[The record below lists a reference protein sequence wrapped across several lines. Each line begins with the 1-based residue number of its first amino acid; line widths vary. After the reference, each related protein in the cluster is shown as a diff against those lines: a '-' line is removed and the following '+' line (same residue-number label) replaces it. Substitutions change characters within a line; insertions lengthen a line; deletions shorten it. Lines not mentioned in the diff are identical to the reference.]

1 MTYPPGTPPTGP
13 GYPTPQQPV
22 GYGAPVPPSYPAPVA
37 ARPTGPAK
45 SPAYLTLGVVVL
57 GLAAYLASFGPLL
70 SINTD
75 IGPFGGAEFTASGLS
90 YWTVAALVAS
100 LLAAVSMVPKSPSY
114 TAIVA
119 VAAILGVLL
128 VIGQVVNRP
137 TGFSIGWA
145 LWLVLGFTLLQS
157 VAAVAAMLFES
168 GVLSAPPPRPQYPA
182 YGQYGPPQAG
192 YYGQPAAPQG
202 APGQQSGYPGGYPG
216 SYPQAGASGG
226 YAQPGDDSPDTPPS
240 GFPAYTPPSASGTQ
254 QAPDPSAK
262 PSEPASG
269 STPS

>member
-13 GYPTPQQPV
+13 GYPMQPM
-22 GYGAPVPPSYPAPVA
+22 GYGAPAAPSYPAPV
-37 ARPTGPAK
+37 PTPPAGPAK
-45 SPAYLTLGVVVL
+45 TPSYLGLGVVVL

-70 SINTD
+70 SINAD

-100 LLAAVSMVPKSPSY
+100 LLAAVGMFPKVPSY
-114 TAIVA
+114 TAMVA
-119 VAAILGVLL
+119 VAAVLGVLL

-168 GVLSAPPPRPQYPA
+168 GVLTAPAPRPQYPS
-182 YGQYGPPQAG
+182 YGQYAPPQGG
-192 YYGQPAAPQG
+192 YYGQPAAPQ
-202 APGQQSGYPGGYPG
+202 AVPGQQPGYPGGYPG
-216 SYPQAGASGG
+216 GYPQAGTSGG
-226 YAQPGDDSPDTPPS
+226 YPQPGDDAPDTPPS
-240 GFPAYTPPSASGTQ
+240 GFPAYTPPSASGAQ
-254 QAPDPSAK
+254 QSTDPSAK
-262 PSEPASG
+262 PSEPTSG
-269 STPS
+269 SNPS